1 MMKRILGIIIP
12 LIICATMV
20 AQENANIYRVVY
32 IKPKSGQKEQFLAG
46 LKEHTKKHHSKG
58 VSKVRTYEVVS
69 GDKAGWYVR
78 SSGPFTWADVDK
90 YEADH
95 NSKAHSAHGAK
106 VLGPYIGDRVGP
118 MYWARRDDMSYNRDT
133 SGKPSKM
140 TRVQFTHLNPGMGSE
155 FYDLRRRYNEVLEK
169 TNSDASY
176 TMGHLVHGGERHAI
190 YATFRGMDSWADMAP
205 TGPSFSSRYNE
216 VYGNGAWG
224 QFLKQISKI
233 NKKSHDEMRVYMKEY
248 STR

>member
-1 MMKRILGIIIP
+1 MIKRILGIFIS
-12 LIICATMV
+12 LMICATLV
-20 AQENANIYRVVY
+20 AQENANIYRSIY
-32 IKPKSGQKEQFLAG
+32 LKPKAGQKEQFLAG

-58 VSKVRTYEVVS
+58 VTKVRTYEVVS
-69 GDKAGWYVR
+69 GYKAGWYVR

-95 NSKAHSAHGAK
+95 NSKAHAAHGAK
-106 VLGPYIGDRVGP
+106 VLGPHIEDTVGP
-118 MYWARRDDMSYNRDT
+118 TYWARRDDMSYNRDT

-169 TNSDASY
+169 TNSETSF
-176 TMGHLVHGGERHAI
+176 TMGHLTHGGERHAI

-205 TGPSFSSRYNE
+205 TGPSLSSRYNE

-224 QFLKQISKI
+224 RFLKQISKI
-233 NKKSHDEMRVYMKEY
+233 NKKSHDEMRVYMKDY

>member
-1 MMKRILGIIIP
+1 MIKRILGIFIP
-12 LIICATMV
+12 LMICATLV

-32 IKPKSGQKEQFLAG
+32 LKPKAGQKEQFLAG

-58 VSKVRTYEVVS
+58 VSKVRTHEVVS

-95 NSKAHSAHGAK
+95 NSKAHAAHGAK

-118 MYWARRDDMSYNRDT
+118 MYWSRLDDLSYNRDT

-140 TRVQFTHLNPGMGSE
+140 VRVNFTHVNAVMNGEYSE
-155 FYDLRRRYNEVLEK
+155 LRQQIKEAHEK
-169 TNSDASY
+169 TNSDASF
-176 TMGHLVHGGERHAI
+176 TVGQLVHGGKMH
-190 YATFRGMDSWADMAP
+190 TFAQFYPLNSWADMA
-205 TGPSFSSRYNE
+205 SSGQSMASRVDE
-216 VYGNGAWG
+216 VFGAG
-224 QFLKQISKI
+224 GFGRLMSKAQKI
-233 NKKSHDEMRVYMKEY
+233 AYKRHDEMRVYMKDY

>member
-1 MMKRILGIIIP
+1 MIKRILGIFIS
-12 LIICATMV
+12 LMICATLV
-20 AQENANIYRVVY
+20 AQENANIYRSIY
-32 IKPKSGQKEQFLAG
+32 LKPKAGQKEQFLAG

-58 VSKVRTYEVVS
+58 VTKVRTYEVVS
-69 GDKAGWYVR
+69 GYKAGWYVR

-95 NSKAHSAHGAK
+95 NSKAHAAHGAK
-106 VLGPYIGDRVGP
+106 VLGPHIEDTVGP
-118 MYWARRDDMSYNRDT
+118 TYWARRDDMSYNRDT

-140 TRVQFTHLNPGMGSE
+140 TRVQFTHINPGMGSE

-169 TNSDASY
+169 TNSETSF
-176 TMGHLVHGGERHAI
+176 TMGHLTHGGERHAI

-205 TGPSFSSRYNE
+205 TGPSLSSRYNE

-224 QFLKQISKI
+224 RFLKQVSKI
-233 NKKSHDEMRVYMKEY
+233 TKKTHDEMRVYMKDY